1 MKMNHK
7 MLLTKMA
14 VCCLLTIPFFATG
27 CAGVPDPVELD
38 GGSAITINQ
47 ELIRKQNKGIPLD
60 PFLKEHNWT
69 YNIVFEKIGN
79 EYIPNNQIVKSFYVA
94 HNANKIII
102 IGNKDLAQDYKQ
114 YFEKNGVKNIEIHE
128 VLYINENANK
138 VNVLFFG
145 KKIKSN

>member
-1 MKMNHK
+1 MKTNLK
-7 MLLTKMA
+7 TLLFKPSIGLFLA
-14 VCCLLTIPFFATG
+14 LPFFTGG
-27 CAGVPDPVELD
+27 CAGIPDPVELD

>member
-1 MKMNHK
+1 MKTNLK
-7 MLLTKMA
+7 TLLFKPSIGLFLA
-14 VCCLLTIPFFATG
+14 LPFFTGG
-27 CAGVPDPVELD
+27 CAGIPDPVELD

-47 ELIRKQNKGIPLD
+47 ELIRKEKKGIPLD

-145 KKIKSN
+145 KKNQI

>member
-1 MKMNHK
+1 

-14 VCCLLTIPFFATG
+14 VCCLLTIPFSATG

>member
-7 MLLTKMA
+7 MLLTKTA
-14 VCCLLTIPFFATG
+14 VCCLLTIPFLATG

-38 GGSAITINQ
+38 SNSAITINQ

-69 YNIVFEKIGN
+69 YNIIFEKNGN
-79 EYIPNNQIVKSFYVA
+79 EYMDNEQVVKSFYVA
-94 HNANKIII
+94 HNADKIII
-102 IGNKDLAQDYKQ
+102 VGEKDLAQDYKQ
-114 YFEKNGVKNIEIHE
+114 YFEQNGVKNIEIHE
-128 VLYINENANK
+128 VTFTEMDKNK
-138 VNVLFFG
+138 VNVLFFS

>member
-1 MKMNHK
+1 
-7 MLLTKMA
+7 MLFANYTL
-14 VCCLLTIPFFATG
+14 FATG